1 MKPTRIVVAALAVLA
16 LTLGAGAAA
25 AAPDD
30 APPENAPAEAGPPGD
45 LPGAV
50 PDFIGDIH
58 ETIGGFLDGTVET
71 LGKAVSDLTP
81 GDGETPAPGNADGNG
96 D

>member
-16 LTLGAGAAA
+16 LTLGAGTAA

-30 APPENAPAEAGPPGD
+30 APSENAPAEAGPPGD
-45 LPGAV
+45 LPGPV
-50 PDFIGDIH
+50 PDFVGDVH
-58 ETIGGFLDGTVET
+58 ETIAGFLDGTVEN
-71 LGKAVSDLTP
+71 LGKAVSGLTP
-81 GDGETPAPGNADGNG
+81 GDGETSAPANADGDG

>member
-16 LTLGAGAAA
+16 LTLGVGAAA

-30 APPENAPAEAGPPGD
+30 APSENAPAEAGPPSD
-45 LPGAV
+45 LPGPV
-50 PDFIGDIH
+50 PEFVGDIH
-58 ETIGGFLDGTVET
+58 ETVRGFLDGTVEN
-71 LGKAVSDLTP
+71 LGQAVSDLTP
-81 GDGETPAPGNADGNG
+81 GDGETPASENAGG

>member
-16 LTLGAGAAA
+16 LTPGSGVAA

-30 APPENAPAEAGPPGD
+30 APSENPPAETGPPGD
-45 LPGAV
+45 LPGPV
-50 PDFIGDIH
+50 SDFVGDVH
-58 ETIGGFLDGTVET
+58 ETITGFLDGTVED

-81 GDGETPAPGNADGNG
+81 GDGETPAPGNVDGDG
-96 D
+96 E

>member
-1 MKPTRIVVAALAVLA
+1 V
-16 LTLGAGAAA
+16 
-25 AAPDD
+25 
-30 APPENAPAEAGPPGD
+30 GD
-45 LPGAV
+45 V
-50 PDFIGDIH
+50 H
-58 ETIGGFLDGTVET
+58 ETITGFLDGTVED